1 MTIRKLTI
9 IVLITALLSACSFGP
24 VKTKPVS
31 LYAMKASKDLKIT
44 VSSKSKATL
53 LVNNVAADPGYQTAN
68 IAYEMLAYNLR
79 YYADHMW
86 VSPPAQMI
94 LPIVAD
100 AIASKGYFHA
110 VISAPFSGETSYR
123 LDTRLIALQQ
133 EFIQPSSKV
142 RLIMQATLVDTTTNA
157 VVATKRF
164 QIVIPSPDNNPYSG
178 VIAANRAAN
187 QVAAQMASF
196 VVGSLDRRIGA

>member
-1 MTIRKLTI
+1 M
-9 IVLITALLSACSFGP
+9 IVLSGALLSACSFGP
-24 VKTKPVS
+24 IKTNPVS
-31 LYAMKASKDLKIT
+31 LYAMKIDKGLKIPT
-44 VSSKSKATL
+44 SSKSKVTL

-94 LPIVAD
+94 LPIIAD
-100 AIASKGYFHA
+100 AVASKGYFHA
-110 VISAPFSGETSYR
+110 VISAPFSGETNYR

-142 RLIMQATLVDTTTNA
+142 RLIMQATLVDTALNK
-157 VVATKRF
+157 VVATHRF
-164 QIVIPSPDNNPYSG
+164 QVVEPSPDNNPYSG
-178 VIAANRAAN
+178 VIAANKAAAK
-187 QVAAQMASF
+187 VASQIALF
-196 VVGSLDRRIGA
+196 VVKHIKP